1 LTPVTQ
7 TLTLNSTV
15 LNIARPNW
23 LFARTCRLRNKTGLL
38 VYRSVLMR
46 ESDPMFDGVREFI
59 ASNQFEVAWK
69 GRYLDGKM
77 MFNEGELTIYL
88 TPAEGRTTEIPED
101 LADELRN
108 EGLRFLERLEAV
120 G

>member
-1 LTPVTQ
+1 MTQ
-7 TLTLNSTV
+7 TLTLNAVV
-15 LNIARPNW
+15 LNVARPNW
-23 LFARTCRLRNKTGLL
+23 LFARTCRLLNKTGLI
-38 VYRSVLMR
+38 VYRSLLMR

-77 MFNEGELTIYL
+77 MFSEGELTIYL
-88 TPAEGRTTEIPED
+88 TPAEGRSTEIPED
-101 LADELRN
+101 LAEELRN
-108 EGLRFLERLEAV
+108 VGLEFLEGLVAA